1 MKKIYNFYHSVFLRS
16 FNYFL
21 LNKKLIPNKIIVY
34 DNEISI
40 SVGLIWMLVGTNEIL
55 IRNSSKTNFN
65 LIKKNFKFLFKLIKE
80 KEFDKHNIVLDKLNL
95 NVYKKLFE
103 NIPKDSIL
111 EKRFLKINSML
122 DLSIKNESLKLNR
135 QINVS
140 GSCKNSYIICI
151 DPNLSENLEDYFKSL
166 KKDDLVYFFSSDEIN
181 KIRNKDFNDLK
192 FNIEKYF
199 KIDYKNTLFKKII
212 FHKKIKEITYL
223 IRKK

>member
-111 EKRFLKINSML
+111 EK
-122 DLSIKNESLKLNR
+122 
-135 QINVS
+135 
-140 GSCKNSYIICI
+140 
-151 DPNLSENLEDYFKSL
+151 
-166 KKDDLVYFFSSDEIN
+166 
-181 KIRNKDFNDLK
+181 DF
-192 FNIEKYF
+192 
-199 KIDYKNTLFKKII
+199 
-212 FHKKIKEITYL
+212 
-223 IRKK
+223 